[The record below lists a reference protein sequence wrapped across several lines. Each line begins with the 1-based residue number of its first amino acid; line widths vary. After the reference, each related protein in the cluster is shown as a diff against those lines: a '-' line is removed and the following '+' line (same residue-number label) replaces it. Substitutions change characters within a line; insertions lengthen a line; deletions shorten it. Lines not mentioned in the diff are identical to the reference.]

1 MNNSM
6 YIAAT
11 GMQMQQA
18 SVDTLANNLANVG
31 TPGFK
36 RSRVSFQDLVYRDMG
51 GARTA
56 ASQASQGAAPSMWQG
71 SGVGMAGIVKAFA
84 GGELKQTGQ
93 SLDFAVR
100 GDGFFEVTAADG
112 TPAFTRGGSLVVDK
126 EGYLATSEGYQ
137 LRPAIHVGTEAS
149 ELSVTAAGV
158 VSAKLAGQ
166 SSATELGRIELARF
180 ADTSG
185 LQAMGGNMYRP
196 SAASGDAIYGAAGE
210 GGMGTVA
217 QGWLEGSNV
226 NLVDEM
232 VSLMVAQRAYESS
245 VKVIQA
251 SDEMLAMSN
260 NLRK

>member
-1 MNNSM
+1 MNDSM

-18 SVDTLANNLANVG
+18 SVDTIANNLANVS

-36 RSRVSFQDLVYRDMG
+36 RARVSFQDLVYRDLG
-51 GARTA
+51 GAR
-56 ASQASQGAAPSMWQG
+56 ASQAGAPSLWQG

-84 GGELKQTGQ
+84 AGELKQTGQ
-93 SLDFAVR
+93 ALDFAIR

-112 TPAFTRGGSLVVDK
+112 SPAYTRGGSLVVDK
-126 EGYLATSEGYQ
+126 EGYLASSEGYQ
-137 LRPAIHVGTEAS
+137 LRPAIHVGNDAR
-149 ELSVTAAGV
+149 ELNVSAAGIVTAQ
-158 VSAKLAGQ
+158 LNGQ
-166 SSATELGRIELARF
+166 GEATELGRIELARF
-180 ADTSG
+180 SDTTG
-185 LQAMGGNMYRP
+185 LQAMGNNLYRP
-196 SAASGDAIYGAAGE
+196 SAASGDAIVGTAGE
-210 GGMGTVA
+210 GGMGSVA

-226 NLVDEM
+226 NLTDEM

-251 SDEMLAMSN
+251 SDEMLAMTN

>member
-1 MNNSM
+1 
-6 YIAAT
+6 
-11 GMQMQQA
+11 
-18 SVDTLANNLANVG
+18 
-31 TPGFK
+31 
-36 RSRVSFQDLVYRDMG
+36 
-51 GARTA
+51 
-56 ASQASQGAAPSMWQG
+56 
-71 SGVGMAGIVKAFA
+71 MAGIVKAFA
-84 GGELKQTGQ
+84 GGELKQTSQ
-93 SLDFAVR
+93 ALDFAIR

-112 TPAFTRGGSLVVDK
+112 SPAFTRGGSLVVDK

-137 LRPAIHVGTEAS
+137 LRPAIHVGSEAS
-149 ELSVTAAGV
+149 ELSVSAAGIV
-158 VSAKLAGQ
+158 TAKLAGQ
-166 SSATELGRIELARF
+166 GSPSELGRIELARF

-185 LQAMGGNMYRP
+185 LQAMGGNLYRP

-226 NLVDEM
+226 SLVDEM

>member
-1 MNNSM
+1 MNDSM

-18 SVDTLANNLANVG
+18 SVDTIANNLANIS

-36 RSRVSFQDLVYRDMG
+36 KSRVSFQDLVYRDLG
-51 GARTA
+51 GVRGTA
-56 ASQASQGAAPSMWQG
+56 AGVASPSLWQG
-71 SGVGMAGIVKAFA
+71 SGVGMAGIVKTFA

-93 SLDFAVR
+93 SMDFAIR

-112 TPAFTRGGSLVVDK
+112 NPAFTRGGSLIVDHD
-126 EGYLATSEGYQ
+126 GYLATSDGYQ
-137 LRPAIHVGTEAS
+137 MRPAMQVGSDAQDLTVS
-149 ELSVTAAGV
+149 AAGV
-158 VSAKLAGQ
+158 VTARLAGQ
-166 SSATELGRIELARF
+166 STPSELGRIELARF
-180 ADTSG
+180 ADRSG
-185 LQAMGGNMYRP
+185 LAAMGGSLYRP
-196 SAASGDAIYGAAGE
+196 TEASGDAIYGSAGDT
-210 GGMGTVA
+210 GLGTVA
-217 QGWLEGSNV
+217 QGYLEGSNV

-232 VSLMVAQRAYESS
+232 MNLMVAQRAYESS